1 MPIIASESTRTRNPI
16 PAGQYAAVCAR
27 IIDLGDQYSEMY
39 GKTNRKVMICW
50 EVPED
55 TIEID
60 GKPMPKMISKE
71 YTLALGQKSALRPCL
86 ESWRGRPFTKEELVA
101 FDLGNVLGAPCLM
114 QIIHND
120 AGYERISSIMKLP
133 KGMQKPEPSTDLI
146 YFDFDAKDALLLY
159 DKLPEWIRDK
169 IKASPQYAE
178 IINLRAN
185 SDSADGFVE
194 VEDSGD
200 LPF

>member
-71 YTLALGQKSALRPCL
+71 YTLALGQKSALNSHRQYL
-86 ESWRGRPFTKEELVA
+86 LREITNSIVA
-101 FDLGNVLGAPCLM
+101 
-114 QIIHND
+114 
-120 AGYERISSIMKLP
+120 R
-133 KGMQKPEPSTDLI
+133 T
-146 YFDFDAKDALLLY
+146 AK
-159 DKLPEWIRDK
+159 K
-169 IKASPQYAE
+169 IKRKTK
-178 IINLRAN
+178 IIAVYVVILL
-185 SDSADGFVE
+185 E
-194 VEDSGD
+194 
-200 LPF
+200 